1 MNLFFIYYSADLTAK
16 MTSQPY
22 AAPIESFQDVE
33 DQVRA
38 KMAQYLIPGSVIRPE
53 KVKPGR
59 GAK

>member
-38 KMAQYLIPGSVIRPE
+38 KIAQYLIPGSVIRP
-53 KVKPGR
+53 KK
-59 GAK
+59 